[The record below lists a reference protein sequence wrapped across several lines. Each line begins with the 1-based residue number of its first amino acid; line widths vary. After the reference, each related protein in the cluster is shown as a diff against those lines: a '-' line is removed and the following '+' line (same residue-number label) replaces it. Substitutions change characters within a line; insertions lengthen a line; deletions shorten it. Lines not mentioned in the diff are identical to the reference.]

1 MLAVSARIAVRAFS
15 TTPTAIIAGA
25 GESTGAAI
33 AKHFASK
40 GLCVHGARRRPAA
53 DAPIPP
59 ALVELVRGGR
69 LPRRGGRRGLRRG
82 RRGARAGR
90 ARRAQHRRERPI
102 LRRGYE
108 RARLPQNGMLAA
120 LSALHF
126 AHALGPRMAA
136 RGRGTLIFAGA
147 TASVRG
153 GAGFAASGGG
163 DARKRALAQDGHER
177 ELGPRGVHVAHVV
190 IDGPVD
196 TPFVRERIGEAEAVR
211 MAERGA
217 LIEQFTRTCACA
229 RCREG
234 RSTPS
239 RARRPHRRYD
249 LRPGCNAPRCGRFQ
263 WCDDRRRRRRC
274 NGAPRRPRAFGSHSF
289 TRHPSPDRPRESGTR
304 V

>member
-1 MLAVSARIAVRAFS
+1 MLLVMSRARIAVRAFS

-59 ALVELVRGGR
+59 ALVEPVRAVDFRDGAAVEAFVAGVEA
-69 LPRRGGRRGLRRG
+69 RGPVALAVHNI
-82 RRGARAGR
+82 GANVRFSVEDTS
-90 ARRAQHRRERPI
+90 ARVFRKTWE
-102 LRRGYE
+102 
-108 RARLPQNGMLAA
+108 LAA

-153 GAGFAASGGG
+153 GAGFAAF
-163 DARKRALAQDGHER
+163 AAAMHAKRALAQSLAR

-196 TPFVRERIGEAEAVR
+196 TPFVRELVGEAEAVR

-217 LIEQFTRTCACA
+217 LIEPSAIAESYWALHAQPRTAWTH
-229 RCREG
+229 EL
-234 RSTPS
+234 
-239 RARRPHRRYD
+239 D
-249 LRPGCNAPRCGRFQ
+249 LRPYCEKF
-263 WCDDRRRRRRC
+263 
-274 NGAPRRPRAFGSHSF
+274 
-289 TRHPSPDRPRESGTR
+289 
-304 V
+304 